1 MLKSAIKISAAL
13 LLLTA
18 CNELVFESQ
27 QMGSITLSLS
37 SDIEVDAQTKAAS
50 VDCSDFI
57 VSINGTTLMGSP
69 YSSESLY
76 KDMTGLVPFGSYVLS
91 AQSCTEKT
99 ALEANSG
106 LGCVRYAGE
115 SGTVSVRSEESVP
128 VTITCHMVN
137 AKASIYLDESF
148 TADFTDITASLSV
161 DKRTVTVIDQKNT
174 TGGQE
179 VYFNVPQS
187 GASLVYTVT
196 GKIGEKT
203 LTYTN
208 ASSPML
214 LKAAKWAKITIK
226 SNHNGNIGIPDID
239 VDDTMD
245 DNHHTEYIDPE
256 NGSGLVD
263 GSMDFPSIFV
273 DTYMHDATVIDCVLE
288 VK

>member
-18 CNELVFESQ
+18 CNESVFESQ
-27 QMGSITLSLS
+27 QMGSIALSLS
-37 SDIEVDAQTKAAS
+37 SDIEVNAQTKAAS
-50 VDCSDFI
+50 VDCSEFI
-57 VSINGTTLMGSP
+57 VSINGTTLMGNS

-76 KDMTGLVPFGSYVLS
+76 KEMTGLVPFGSYVLS
-91 AQSCTEKT
+91 AQSCTETT
-99 ALEANSG
+99 AVEANSG
-106 LGCVRYAGE
+106 FGCVRYVGE
-115 SGTVSVRSEESVP
+115 SENVSVRSVESVP
-128 VTITCHMVN
+128 VSITCHMVN
-137 AKASIYLDESF
+137 AKASIFLDESF

-161 DKRTVTVIDQKNT
+161 NNRTVTVIDQDNT
-174 TGGQE
+174 IGGKE
-179 VYFNVPQS
+179 VYFNVPES

-226 SNHNGNIGIPDID
+226 SNHNGNIGKPDID
-239 VDDTMD
+239 VDDTL
-245 DNHHTEYIDPE
+245 DNSHHTEYIDPE
-256 NGSGLVD
+256 TGSDIVD
-263 GSMDFPSIFV
+263 GSMNLPSIFV
-273 DTYMHDATVIDCVLE
+273 DTYMHEATVIDCVLE